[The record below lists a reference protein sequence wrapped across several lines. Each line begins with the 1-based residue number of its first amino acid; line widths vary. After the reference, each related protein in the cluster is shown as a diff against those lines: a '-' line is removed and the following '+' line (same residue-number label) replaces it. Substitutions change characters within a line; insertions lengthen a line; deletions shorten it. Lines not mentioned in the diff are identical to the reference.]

1 MMIFKIKIESSK
13 NKGYMRGWRGG
24 RVGDVRVEG
33 GRGSKGLGREE
44 KVKLPKAGGEGREGV
59 ERNGMRD

>member
-24 RVGDVRVEG
+24 RVGDVELREVGVVKDWGEKK
-33 GRGSKGLGREE
+33 RSIYLKQEVREE
-44 KVKLPKAGGEGREGV
+44 KGLK
-59 ERNGMRD
+59 GMA

>member
-1 MMIFKIKIESSK
+1 
-13 NKGYMRGWRGG
+13 MRGWGG